1 MPSKIHKML
10 LCFAIVFGSF
20 YWSMAQDLQNQNKIY
35 SLPGSFR
42 LNAKSDG
49 VKGTP
54 FLFEVTRLG
63 KISLPGGKV
72 YEEIPFNILLEKN
85 EVYIQMGGED
95 NPPMVVKK
103 WDWIETLEDNP
114 RTFKTETVG
123 GQARVV
129 ELIYEKD
136 KVKIIA
142 IHSKTLVKNEIVR
155 DGYSGPQYD
164 TYRHNVQFYKMEA
177 VRSEE
182 LKLNNAG
189 LKSIAGNR
197 FEELKEFIKLEKLK
211 PEEPQD
217 LRRIF
222 IFLETAK

>member
-1 MPSKIHKML
+1 MLPKNHKIL
-10 LCFAIVFGSF
+10 LCFALLFGNVF
-20 YWSMAQDLQNQNKIY
+20 WSLAQDLQNQDKNY
-35 SLPGSFR
+35 PLPGSFR

-49 VKGTP
+49 LKGTP
-54 FLFEVTRLG
+54 YLFDDSQLG

-72 YEEIPFNILLEKN
+72 YDEIPFNILLEKN
-85 EVYIQMGGED
+85 EVYIQMGGGE

-114 RTFKTETVG
+114 RTFKTETIA
-123 GQARVV
+123 GQPKVV

-142 IHSKTLVKNEIVR
+142 IHSKTLVKNEVTR

-164 TYRHNVQFYKMEA
+164 TYRHNVQFYKMES

-197 FEELKEFIKLEKLK
+197 FEELKEYIKKEKLK

-217 LRRIF
+217 LRRIL
-222 IFLETAK
+222 IFLETEK